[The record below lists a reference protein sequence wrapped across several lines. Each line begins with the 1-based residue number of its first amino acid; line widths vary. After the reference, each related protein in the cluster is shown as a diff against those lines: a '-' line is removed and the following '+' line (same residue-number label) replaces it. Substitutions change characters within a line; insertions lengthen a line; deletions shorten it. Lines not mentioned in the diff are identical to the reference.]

1 MLEMRFPISLSPPL
15 SGIAFIKIDA
25 KRRSGAFVSSDLC
38 KNVFPSVSPAFHT
51 ACALSAP
58 SGHLPLEGKAGDT
71 RIPSSKKTARPPCE
85 PIRSPVSSS
94 RAQPRD
100 LSCTAAI
107 CTHATS
113 LKQHL
118 GASFFAFPSPTFYRS
133 VKRIP
138 PLSGI
143 ALYKNRREASHLGLQ
158 RRFLDFA
165 RNDDTTKTPRLS
177 TRRSCY
183 FKTYFTTSYD
193 SFSFGAPKAR
203 DGLSF
208 SASSSFSRPSRP
220 SVRSS

>member
-1 MLEMRFPISLSPPL
+1 MPPVPYPPL
-15 SGIAFIKIDA
+15 RGTFPSRGRLAIREYPLL
-25 KRRSGAFVSSDLC
+25 KRRRA
-38 KNVFPSVSPAFHT
+38 
-51 ACALSAP
+51 ALVNPSAP
-58 SGHLPLEGKAGDT
+58 PLRHPERSRG
-71 RIPSSKKTARPPCE
+71 IFLARPPYARMR
-85 PIRSPVSSS
+85 PHSNDTLVLPFI
-94 RAQPRD
+94 AF
-100 LSCTAAI
+100 LS
-107 CTHATS
+107 
-113 LKQHL
+113 L
-118 GASFFAFPSPTFYRS
+118 TFYRS
-133 VKRIP
+133 AKRIP

-143 ALYKNRREASHLGLQ
+143 AFIKNRREASHLGLQ